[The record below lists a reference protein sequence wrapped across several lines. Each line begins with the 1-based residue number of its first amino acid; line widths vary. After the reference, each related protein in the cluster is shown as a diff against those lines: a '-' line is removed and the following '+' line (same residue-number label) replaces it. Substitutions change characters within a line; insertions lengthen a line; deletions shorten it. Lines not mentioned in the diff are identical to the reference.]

1 MLKSKVTKIIAT
13 ALIGTTALGVVW
25 TGGEIIQNAKDFITG
40 ADAKV
45 IQARENID
53 TLKDAVTSKKDKI
66 KELTTQID
74 ALQKELESDNNASLE
89 EIDNLKAQI
98 QEKLTKIESLN
109 TQIIALNTQ
118 LEEASTENNRL
129 TAELNKANADVE
141 ELKAVLDATQS
152 SDVTIETSE
161 EIQAFINE
169 GADGGSGDSGD
180 SDTMT
185 PVNDNIT
192 WNTDPQGSTQATG
205 FINSNKDAITGLFTT
220 NGISTKG
227 VVITVTYVSNVVGY
241 DLVNIGINGLSTGDK
256 AIITKSAISGVIT
269 GKYSIEKVFY
279 TNN

>member
-169 GADGGSGDSGD
+169 GADGGSGDS
-180 SDTMT
+180 DTMT